1 MSKGYTVDDCV
12 RLISFLKEE
21 FERRTYKIDEMKEEC
36 KMEIDYN
43 NGIAFKVHEKID
55 LSQAISELAKY
66 VKDHRDVKAEEFLEA
81 YNSLFNNQEEDS
93 KGLLERV
100 NKLEAK
106 VAELEYNMKFKK
118 TYTSPEYIKHP
129 QQPQPY
135 TPTFIK
141 DGITCS
147 YGNGVDGVWK

>member
-1 MSKGYTVDDCV
+1 
-12 RLISFLKEE
+12 
-21 FERRTYKIDEMKEEC
+21 
-36 KMEIDYN
+36 MEIDYN
-43 NGIAFKVHEKID
+43 SGIVFRAPEKIN
-55 LSQAISELAKY
+55 LSQAISELVKY
-66 VKDHRDVKAEEFLEA
+66 VKDHSDVKAEEFLKA
-81 YNSLFNNQEEDS
+81 YNSLFNKEEGN
-93 KGLLERV
+93 KELLERV